1 MRRNAL
7 KERKA
12 DIRNKIQLGGL
23 VIKAGLDDEA
33 SAVILGALVEAMA
46 ALAGDDAELARRR
59 FHRIGDRTFKEDEKN
74 DHDAE

>member
-23 VIKAGLDDEA
+23 VIKAGLDDEV
-33 SAVILGALVEAMA
+33 SAVILGALVEAMV

-59 FHRIGDRTFKEDEKN
+59 FRRIGDRTFKEDEKN
-74 DHDAE
+74 NHDAE

>member
-59 FHRIGDRTFKEDEKN
+59 FRRIGDRTFKEAEKN
-74 DHDAE
+74 NHDAE